1 MSDKE
6 LRKLSRSDL
15 LEILLEVSKE
25 NAMLRQK
32 VEELSLQLEQRQT
45 VLGNTG
51 SMSEAAMQIN
61 GVFQVAED
69 SSEQYR
75 NDVQL
80 RYEQQEKKCELLEQ
94 RTKERCEKML
104 ESARKD
110 ADAYWEETWKKVQQ
124 LYQDSD
130 TRKKR
135 KGKLW
140 SIVL

>member
-32 VEELSLQLEQRQT
+32 VEELSLQLKQRQT
-45 VLGNTG
+45 VFGNSG
-51 SMSEAAMQIN
+51 SMSEAAMQFN

-69 SSEQYR
+69 SCEQYR
-75 NDVQL
+75 KDVQL

-124 LYQDSD
+124 LHQDSD
-130 TRKKR
+130 ARKKR

>member
-1 MSDKE
+1 
-6 LRKLSRSDL
+6 
-15 LEILLEVSKE
+15 
-25 NAMLRQK
+25 
-32 VEELSLQLEQRQT
+32 
-45 VLGNTG
+45 
-51 SMSEAAMQIN
+51 MQFN

-69 SSEQYR
+69 SCEQYR
-75 NDVQL
+75 KDDQF
-80 RYEQQEKKCELLEQ
+80 RYEQQEKKCELMEQ
-94 RTKERCEKML
+94 RTRERCEKML

-124 LYQDSD
+124 LHQDSD